1 MTYPPSS
8 PGYPPAPQSGS
19 QYGATQPFGKP
30 AETAPAGES
39 SLPQILL
46 GVAAAAGLIAYFVS
60 YGIEDAQFAVGAP
73 IVQVIVVAAL
83 AGALLAGVSLLPKQK
98 NHAGVASVLALVAFL
113 QSVYLVILAGSDS
126 GWAFITILV
135 LTLIQ
140 AGAALTVLLFDSGIL
155 TPPPPKPAYEQQP
168 QYGQYGAP
176 SQYYGQQPGQQHGQQ
191 PGQHGQQPGQQQGQ
205 PSYQQGQRP
214 GYPSQYGGYS
224 AGPSTGG
231 FPTPGSQPGG
241 QQHGQ
246 QSGPPTPPTGFP
258 TYGQPQQSS
267 GPSSAPTSQVPAQP
281 QQQQPGQQPSSP
293 QSGQSSS

>member
-241 QQHGQ
+241 QQ
-246 QSGPPTPPTGFP
+246 SGPPTPPTGFP

>member
-176 SQYYGQQPGQQHGQQ
+176 SQYYGQQPGQQ

>member
-19 QYGATQPFGKP
+19 QYGATQPQFSKP
-30 AETAPAGES
+30 ADSTPAES
-39 SLPQILL
+39 TLPQILL
-46 GVAAAAGLIAYFVS
+46 GVAAVTGLIAYFVS

-83 AGALLAGVSLLPKQK
+83 AGGLLAGVSLLPKQK

-135 LTLIQ
+135 LTLIE
-140 AGAALTVLLFDSGIL
+140 AGAAITVLLFESGIV
-155 TPPPPKPAYEQQP
+155 TPPPPKPTYEQQP
-168 QYGQYGAP
+168 QYGQYGGP
-176 SQYYGQQPGQQHGQQ
+176 SQYYGQQPGQQ
-191 PGQHGQQPGQQQGQ
+191 PGQQGGQ
-205 PSYQQGQRP
+205 PSYQQRP

-224 AGPSTGG
+224 AGPTTGG
-231 FPTPGSQPGG
+231 FPTQGLQQGG

-281 QQQQPGQQPSSP
+281 QPQQPGQQGQSSP
-293 QSGQSSS
+293 QSGSSSS

>member
-19 QYGATQPFGKP
+19 QYGATQPFSKP

-46 GVAAAAGLIAYFVS
+46 GVTAAAGLIAYFVS

-98 NHAGVASVLALVAFL
+98 NHAGIASVLAIVAFL

-135 LTLIQ
+135 LTLIE
-140 AGAALTVLLFDSGIL
+140 AGAALTVLLFDSGIV

-176 SQYYGQQPGQQHGQQ
+176 SQYYGQQPGQQ
-191 PGQHGQQPGQQQGQ
+191 PGQQQGQ
-205 PSYQQGQRP
+205 PPYQQGQRP

-281 QQQQPGQQPSSP
+281 QPQQPGQQPSSP

>member
-19 QYGATQPFGKP
+19 QYGATQPFNKP
-30 AETAPAGES
+30 ADSAPAES
-39 SLPQILL
+39 TLPQILL
-46 GVAAAAGLIAYFVS
+46 GVTAVAGLIAYFLS

-98 NHAGVASVLALVAFL
+98 NYAGVASVLALVAFL
-113 QSVYLVILAGSDS
+113 QAVYLVILAGSDS
-126 GWAFITILV
+126 GWAFISILV
-135 LTLIQ
+135 LTLIE
-140 AGAALTVLLFDSGIL
+140 AGAAITVLLFESGIV

-168 QYGQYGAP
+168 QYGQYGGP
-176 SQYYGQQPGQQHGQQ
+176 SQYYGQQPGQQ
-191 PGQHGQQPGQQQGQ
+191 PGQQAGQ

-231 FPTPGSQPGG
+231 FPTPGAQQGGQQPG
-241 QQHGQ
+241 QHGQ

-281 QQQQPGQQPSSP
+281 QQPQPGQQGQSSP
-293 QSGQSSS
+293 QSGPSSS